1 MAISIIDVAKDAG
14 VSRMTVT
21 RVMRND
27 SVSPKT
33 RERVLQSMSKL
44 GYVPSAAARA
54 MRSSD
59 PLVAARSKCFA
70 LVFGTDTLKANDF
83 FSEVSRGIERA
94 AANAGICPLHVHWV
108 DDISTSW
115 LRMQTVLSVEGL
127 FGVLLVGEF
136 SKKEVEAI
144 SNVNSNIVFVD
155 APPPAGID
163 ARASLADY
171 NSGCER
177 ALAHIIECGYRA
189 PLLLTGPESHYF
201 SKAMTNAMMER
212 KDDFDEHKI
221 ITTDYTFE
229 DGYRITLEELKKGN
243 AVDAIFANDILCM
256 GAMKALLESGV
267 NVPHQV
273 GVIGF
278 DDIPSCAYLT
288 PTLSSVRID
297 KEALGASA
305 VELLLDKMGGG
316 SVDKVTIGAQ
326 LIRRGSTVGSRQSSV
341 GSEE

>member
-1 MAISIIDVAKDAG
+1 MDVSIIDVAKDAG

-27 SVSPKT
+27 SVRPET
-33 RERVLQSMSKL
+33 RERVLESMSEL
-44 GYVPSAAARA
+44 GYVPSSAARA

-59 PLVAARSKCFA
+59 PLVAAQSKCFA

-94 AANAGICPLHVHWV
+94 AANAGICPLHVHWA
-108 DDISTSW
+108 DDASASW

-127 FGVLLVGEF
+127 CGVLLVGEF
-136 SKKEVEAI
+136 SKKEVAAI
-144 SNVNSNIVFVD
+144 SNVNDNIVFVD
-155 APPPAGID
+155 APPPEGVE

-171 NSGCER
+171 SSGCQR
-177 ALAHIIECGYRA
+177 ALSHLIECGYRS

-201 SKAMTNAMMER
+201 SKAMTTAMMTR
-212 KDDFDEHKI
+212 KNDFDDHKV

-229 DGYRITLEELKKGN
+229 DGYRMILEELEKGG
-243 AVDAIFANDILCM
+243 AFDAIFANGVLCM
-256 GAMKALLESGV
+256 GAMKALLES
-267 NVPHQV
+267 NVDVPKQV

-288 PTLSSVRID
+288 PTLSSVRVD
-297 KEALGASA
+297 KEALGISA
-305 VELLLDKMGGG
+305 VELLLGRVAGGA
-316 SVDKVTIGAQ
+316 VETMIIGAR
-326 LIRRGSTVGSRQSSV
+326 LIQRGSTKGVPPANTVSR
-341 GSEE
+341 